1 MENKSL
7 LVLVGPSAVGK
18 TTVAD
23 EIISR
28 GGFSL
33 IRSLTTRAP
42 RGDGHDDEYIYTDRE
57 TFLREILRGG
67 VLEHTEYVGTL
78 YGTPKSEID
87 RVHSEGNIPLLILD
101 INGAESLTLN
111 GGELSPCVIYLTED
125 ERVLRERLAAR
136 YLSGDTSDP
145 EKYENRMARN
155 AWERENLK
163 SLSHLFYRIVKG
175 DKTPALTADSVLSA
189 FKDFTE
195 NSGKCKLK

>member
-1 MENKSL
+1 MNKAL
-7 LVLVGPSAVGK
+7 LILVGPSAVGK

-57 TFLREILRGG
+57 GFTSELMRGG
-67 VLEHTEYVGTL
+67 VLEHTEYLGTL

-87 RVHSEGNIPLLILD
+87 RVHGEGNIPLLILD
-101 INGAESLTLN
+101 LNGAMALKK
-111 GGELSPCVIYLTED
+111 GAGEFNPCIIYLTED
-125 ERVLRERLAAR
+125 ERVLAARLAAR
-136 YLSGDTSDP
+136 YLSGGDKNRD
-145 EKYENRMARN
+145 KYESRMARN

-163 SLSHLFYRIVKG
+163 SFSHLFYKIVKG
-175 DKTPALTADSVLSA
+175 ESSPELTAKAVLSA
-189 FKDFTE
+189 FNDFTE
-195 NSGKCKLK
+195 NS